1 MQRFKGNGVRK
12 DIAEYDFPAPCRCGW
27 VSFPAPDA
35 QCLAPAHYGFCV
47 ALNMVCNW
55 AQTSGK
61 PPQCC
66 ISVFRICRGEDDPFT
81 RSSWGGEARNGALG
95 GRGPCR
101 RRRADGTRVASTRT
115 RSKLRWS
122 LVWAR
127 AWCAGV
133 ESDARRCTQIQHS

>member
-61 PPQCC
+61 PPKCC

-101 RRRADGTRVASTRT
+101 RRRADGHAAASAHGQRGTPAHPAHMP
-115 RSKLRWS
+115 LYP
-122 LVWAR
+122 
-127 AWCAGV
+127 
-133 ESDARRCTQIQHS
+133 